1 MHDVALS
8 HILMSIHFSA
18 PALLRCLR
26 ALYLWLSALMQ
37 CTAPNPSAAEHT
49 LFVYLFVCLFVCC
62 EYLVNGFRPGR
73 GRLVLSADQVLRHG
87 HTTVS

>member
-1 MHDVALS
+1 MAVTWYPAAFAALMHDVALS

-37 CTAPNPSAAEHT
+37 CTAPNPNAAEHT
-49 LFVYLFVCLFVCC
+49 LFVYLFVCLLWVPCQ
-62 EYLVNGFRPGR
+62 
-73 GRLVLSADQVLRHG
+73 RLQARKGPFS
-87 HTTVS
+87 S